1 MLLVTVMELCPRV
14 REISNM
20 GTPWLLATEAKLCR
34 RPWREILGSPCR
46 RTTVSRSRVSWS
58 GLGGAPS
65 CRSTTHS
72 FGSSLRR
79 LSRRS
84 TCCRSW
90 SPVMPSRRAEVR
102 VLGDFSTTL
111 PPTSVRTSRMESS
124 PASRSTFSHRRPQ
137 ISLRRRPR

>member
-34 RPWREILGSPCR
+34 RPEGDLGQPLPPHHR
-46 RTTVSRSRVSWS
+46 QQVPGQLVR
-58 GLGGAPS
+58 LGGAPS

-79 LSRRS
+79 LSHAR
-84 TCCRSW
+84 
-90 SPVMPSRRAEVR
+90 
-102 VLGDFSTTL
+102 
-111 PPTSVRTSRMESS
+111 
-124 PASRSTFSHRRPQ
+124 PAAPAAGPGAR
-137 ISLRRRPR
+137 